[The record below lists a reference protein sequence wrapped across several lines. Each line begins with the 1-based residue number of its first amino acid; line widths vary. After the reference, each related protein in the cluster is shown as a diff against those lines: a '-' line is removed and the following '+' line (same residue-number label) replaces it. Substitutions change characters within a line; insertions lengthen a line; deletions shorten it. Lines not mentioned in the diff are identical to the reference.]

1 MFLFLF
7 FCFGLIWGFPFLF
20 LFCYMCDQ
28 CEPLVESIAALNTDD
43 VRTNRLDMDGPTVK
57 STVSS
62 HIATLSWNEISKSV
76 FIKKN
81 AKFSIFINI
90 FTWLKGLKFQ
100 LYTKNKSFL
109 LYSVYLILSHQVLTH
124 TNIFMRYVDAIM
136 HRIILGSP
144 RNSLHQRNFLPRYV
158 WRKVFNSI
166 QNIDKFSFH
175 SCL

>member
-7 FCFGLIWGFPFLF
+7 FFFGLIWGFPSLF

-81 AKFSIFINI
+81 AKFGIFINI

-100 LYTKNKSFL
+100 LYKKKNRF
-109 LYSVYLILSHQVLTH
+109 YYILFIEFITP
-124 TNIFMRYVDAIM
+124 
-136 HRIILGSP
+136 GSDTY
-144 RNSLHQRNFLPRYV
+144 QY
-158 WRKVFNSI
+158 
-166 QNIDKFSFH
+166 FH
-175 SCL
+175 EIRWCDHV

>member
-7 FCFGLIWGFPFLF
+7 FFWFDLRFSVFV

-28 CEPLVESIAALNTDD
+28 CKPLVESIAALNTDD

-100 LYTKNKSFL
+100 LYKKNKSFL
-109 LYSVYLILSHQVLTH
+109 LYSIYWIYH
-124 TNIFMRYVDAIM
+124 TRFWHIPIFSWDTLMR
-136 HRIILGSP
+136 
-144 RNSLHQRNFLPRYV
+144 
-158 WRKVFNSI
+158 
-166 QNIDKFSFH
+166 
-175 SCL
+175 SCIE